1 MKFQPK
7 TKDEF
12 NAERLLAK
20 GTYDGLI
27 IKAEEKK
34 SAKGNDMIALTVQV
48 YSGSQ
53 SVLVNDWLLAGS
65 QKLLDFCETTGLAD
79 AYMRGEV
86 DADMVTQ
93 RNVSV
98 KVGVEEAKG
107 EFPAK
112 NKISA
117 YVMKQKPQVQPAAR
131 QESAK
136 GMGVSETQR
145 RNAVAN
151 AKPDDDVPF

>member
-7 TKDEF
+7 TKEEF
-12 NAERLLAK
+12 VAERLLPK

-34 SAKGNDMIALTVQV
+34 SARGNDMLALTVQV
-48 YSGSQ
+48 YSGPQ

-86 DADMVTQ
+86 DAEMVNQ
-93 RNVSV
+93 RNVTV

-107 EFPAK
+107 EYQAK
-112 NKISA
+112 NKIAA
-117 YVMKQKPQVQPAAR
+117 YVMAAAPAKK
-131 QESAK
+131 ESAK
-136 GMGVSETQR
+136 GMGVSESQR
-145 RNAVAN
+145 RNAIATAPN
-151 AKPDDDVPF
+151 GDDIPF

>member
-7 TKDEF
+7 TKEEF
-12 NAERLLAK
+12 NAERLLPK

-27 IKAEEKK
+27 IKAEEKT
-34 SAKGNDMIALTVQV
+34 SAKGNDMIAVTVQV
-48 YSGSQ
+48 YHGSQ

-86 DADMVTQ
+86 DAEMVND
-93 RNVSV
+93 RNVTV
-98 KVGVEEAKG
+98 KIGIEPAKG
-107 EFPAK
+107 EFQAK
-112 NKISA
+112 NKVAA
-117 YVMKQKPQVQPAAR
+117 YVMKQNRPAPAR
-131 QESAK
+131 TESAK
-136 GMGVSETQR
+136 GMGVSESQR

-151 AKPDDDVPF
+151 AKADDDVPF